1 MTLGESD
8 TKCFQL
14 IEKVN
19 QDHKTATFLIYSADT
34 DVKFWSI
41 YYSSLWINKLEI
53 IVKSGKNMVPSFFE
67 PLKVCQFLHDAYNK
81 TVLESAE
88 GLLKTFLLLGSDAN
102 PGFVNIAHATGLW
115 VFHQRAINGPN

>member
-1 MTLGESD
+1 MGESD

-67 PLKVCQFLHDAYNK
+67 PL
-81 TVLESAE
+81 
-88 GLLKTFLLLGSDAN
+88 
-102 PGFVNIAHATGLW
+102 
-115 VFHQRAINGPN
+115 